1 MTDTQSRLL
10 PVTPVRSAEHCRKLA
25 VRIRGLVWG
34 TPDPLIQAQLR
45 ATARRYDKE
54 ADEIEH
60 GFSPPDG
67 GHQSNASLPNQGA
80 LR

>member
-1 MTDTQSRLL
+1 MTD
-10 PVTPVRSAEHCRKLA
+10 PPVRSAEHCRKLS
-25 VRIRGLVWG
+25 VRIRRLVWG
-34 TPDPLIQAQLR
+34 TRNPLIQAQLR
-45 ATARRYDKE
+45 ATARRYDEE

-67 GHQSNASLPNQGA
+67 SHQAHANFPKRRA